1 MKSLP
6 SSVTAALK
14 LYSISS
20 CEQLHATLPI
30 FAHLFCNR
38 RACFFDHVSVT
49 SRGGKDA
56 ASTLCTLDSLAPSCH
71 HPVRS

>member
-20 CEQLHATLPI
+20 CEQLHATFLPI
-30 FAHLFCNR
+30 FAHLFPHKMR
-38 RACFFDHVSVT
+38 VIAFES
-49 SRGGKDA
+49 
-56 ASTLCTLDSLAPSCH
+56 P
-71 HPVRS
+71 